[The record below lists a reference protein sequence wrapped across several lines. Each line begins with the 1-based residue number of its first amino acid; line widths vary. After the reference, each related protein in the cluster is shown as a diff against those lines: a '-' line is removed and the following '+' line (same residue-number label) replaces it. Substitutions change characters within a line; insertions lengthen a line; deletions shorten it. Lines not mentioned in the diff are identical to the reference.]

1 MYGQEAKNLL
11 EFIDKYVT
19 SNIYNKPI
27 MDKNLQPIYKTLASI
42 KKITTATAL
51 ALNVRS
57 GLREMMQGM

>member
-1 MYGQEAKNLL
+1 
-11 EFIDKYVT
+11 
-19 SNIYNKPI
+19 
-27 MDKNLQPIYKTLASI
+27 MDKNLQPIYKTLAAI